1 MGDGDCCL
9 ESEEVEVEAVEKKSS
24 SEDGGGGGA
33 AAAGDGS
40 MAVMLCRRGIDGSNC

>member
-1 MGDGDCCL
+1 MGEGDSGL

-33 AAAGDGS
+33 AAAAGGDGS
-40 MAVMLCRRGIDGSNC
+40 MAVSTWL